1 MTNNEIK
8 TTEAELLNNY
18 LDSIPSCDRKYF
30 AREVVRRCGNGIT
43 MKTFYNWKYM
53 SCRIPVFAKKNH
65 RRSGRKRNIYMGL
78 RLYLIGYD

>member
-53 SCRIPVFAKKNH
+53 SCRIPVFAKKSSKKWQEKKYLYGTPTLPH
-65 RRSGRKRNIYMGL
+65 RL
-78 RLYLIGYD
+78 

>member
-43 MKTFYNWKYM
+43 MKMENPGGGDHVTRVRLTPWPFL
-53 SCRIPVFAKKNH
+53 
-65 RRSGRKRNIYMGL
+65 GL
-78 RLYLIGYD
+78 TIDN

>member
-53 SCRIPVFAKKNH
+53 
-65 RRSGRKRNIYMGL
+65 
-78 RLYLIGYD
+78 

>member
-30 AREVVRRCGNGIT
+30 AREVVAVLSRSS
-43 MKTFYNWKYM
+43 FAPL
-53 SCRIPVFAKKNH
+53 CR
-65 RRSGRKRNIYMGL
+65 
-78 RLYLIGYD
+78 

>member
-30 AREVVRRCGNGIT
+30 AREVVRRCET
-43 MKTFYNWKYM
+43 A
-53 SCRIPVFAKKNH
+53 SR
-65 RRSGRKRNIYMGL
+65 
-78 RLYLIGYD
+78 